1 VKQPLFNLDASSAF
15 TFVRGM
21 SRRRSIRFTSEGTRF
36 LLFTLGIGLA
46 AINTGNNLF
55 YLLLAMMLSLIV
67 VSGLLSEYCLRRLE
81 FHRHVPDLIMANEP
95 ATLTISVTNRNRHL
109 PSFSLRMRDVVEG
122 QEVDRGLAIHVLP
135 PQSSKLLS
143 YPLLGTKR
151 GWIRFDGIVVQT
163 LFPFGLFLKKGR
175 YSVEAHLLVS
185 PPIKPLALRFVD
197 ELVNEG
203 QGAALTRRGD
213 GSQLYNLR
221 LYQPGDDSRAIHWVT
236 TARTSQLIV
245 RETEAEDQR
254 RITVVLSTVAPVE
267 CEPLFERSV
276 TFVASLLWQLTE
288 RAHPVRLIVGTEDS
302 GLGSGSAHLMAML
315 RVLALCKR
323 QSPESDHIDQQGE
336 YPPLTCEGEGAY
348 TLAIVPWS
356 DQATL
361 TNPVHADRVLHATQ
375 LEELTHAF

>member
-143 YPLLGTKR
+143 YPLLGAKR

-163 LFPFGLFLKKGR
+163 LFPFGLFLK
-175 YSVEAHLLVS
+175 
-185 PPIKPLALRFVD
+185 
-197 ELVNEG
+197 
-203 QGAALTRRGD
+203 
-213 GSQLYNLR
+213 
-221 LYQPGDDSRAIHWVT
+221 
-236 TARTSQLIV
+236 TAR
-245 RETEAEDQR
+245 
-254 RITVVLSTVAPVE
+254 P
-267 CEPLFERSV
+267 
-276 TFVASLLWQLTE
+276 
-288 RAHPVRLIVGTEDS
+288 
-302 GLGSGSAHLMAML
+302 
-315 RVLALCKR
+315 
-323 QSPESDHIDQQGE
+323 
-336 YPPLTCEGEGAY
+336 
-348 TLAIVPWS
+348 AI
-356 DQATL
+356 
-361 TNPVHADRVLHATQ
+361 RG
-375 LEELTHAF
+375 